1 MGRKVEQ
8 TRVAHREDALGL
20 EQTSIYDD
28 SLLPPAEELAKL
40 KSIDPDSIN
49 WIKRRTEIEQDAR
62 IKFNNDKIKLMDKN
76 MTHVLVQNM
85 TCIIV
90 TFLIIAFGMI
100 CSAFFVYKGLKV
112 EGTIFGG
119 SSIFLAGVIFLR
131 WTRGSKDKPKD

>member
-8 TRVAHREDALGL
+8 TRVAHREDTLGL

-28 SLLPPAEELAKL
+28 NLLPPAEELAKL
-40 KSIDPDSIN
+40 KDIDPDSIN

-90 TFLIIAFGMI
+90 AFLIIVFGMG
-100 CSAFFVYKGLKV
+100 CSAYFIYKGLNV

-119 SSIFLAGVIFLR
+119 SSIILAGVIFMR
-131 WTRGSKDKPKD
+131 WTRNKDNAPK